1 MTKEEVIH
9 ILRWTM
15 PTTYTDV
22 ALSNIANSY
31 LQEYPEY
38 HQNELKNHGDIG
50 DVSSFLKYVYD
61 EEPPKNTEL
70 IAVSPSGVKHITSW
84 RDSYK
89 IFSCQCKDEG
99 SLGWQW
105 LVF

>member
-1 MTKEEVIH
+1 M
-9 ILRWTM
+9 
-15 PTTYTDV
+15 
-22 ALSNIANSY
+22 SNEN
-31 LQEYPEY
+31 
-38 HQNELKNHGDIG
+38 IG
-50 DVSSFLKYVYD
+50 SVSSFLKYVDD

-70 IAVSPSGVKHITSW
+70 IVVSPSGVKHITSW

-89 IFSCQCKDEG
+89 IFSCQCKDES